1 MVISNNKAVL
11 ITGCDTGFGFHTAK
25 RLSEKG
31 FQVFAGCLSPLQN
44 EGQNLSTYPNI
55 HCLKMDVSLEQ
66 DIESVL
72 NYVKENLEDKEL
84 WAIINNAGISKGSE
98 IEMTTIQ
105 KMEEVIDVNLLG
117 TIRVTKAFLPLLR
130 KSKGRVINVA
140 SAAGRLTM
148 PGFVTYSAS
157 KQAII
162 AFSDGLRLEMQK
174 FGVSVITIEPWM
186 FRTRLSD
193 PTGVSRHIEK
203 QWTEA
208 EDDIRTAYTAA
219 YATQIQK
226 STKGLFA
233 WVMDSNICKVI
244 DAMEAAVTSEC
255 PPYHYRPGRCT
266 DPDDFGQNQSSS
278 PKSSDSETKIMPSNK
293 HRCSGC
299 DSGFGHD
306 LAQRLD
312 DLGLQVFAG
321 CLNPEG
327 EGAKNLKKSAS
338 AKLQVLPLDVS
349 SEESVDKFHKQ
360 VVQKIKD
367 NKLWA
372 VVCNAGMNDGAE
384 IFWTNTDIIQR
395 VIDVNTFGVVR
406 VTKAFLPQLCKSKG
420 RVVTVCSAASLYTY
434 AGMVPYCMSKHAAK
448 SFCDGLRLEL
458 YRFGVKVV
466 TIDPWMYKT
475 NITKED
481 FTVKYITKTWEQA
494 PAEIKEFYPEEYFQR
509 YKKVIIRF
517 LNYAISDKPQ
527 QVIDCLEEAVMALS
541 PKYSYNPGTVYSRLS
556 FWLIRRLPKQLA
568 DFILHEE
575 FATKC

>member
-1 MVISNNKAVL
+1 MSNSERPKTLLRAANDTLRVYAAAAVLSLLLIIFIPSWIRWLWFTLSGLVLLVSILANFVEDWKPKSRVPVNSKAV
-11 ITGCDTGFGFHTAK
+11 
-25 RLSEKG
+25 
-31 FQVFAGCLSPLQN
+31 
-44 EGQNLSTYPNI
+44 
-55 HCLKMDVSLEQ
+55 
-66 DIESVL
+66 
-72 NYVKENLEDKEL
+72 
-84 WAIINNAGISKGSE
+84 
-98 IEMTTIQ
+98 
-105 KMEEVIDVNLLG
+105 
-117 TIRVTKAFLPLLR
+117 
-130 KSKGRVINVA
+130 
-140 SAAGRLTM
+140 
-148 PGFVTYSAS
+148 
-157 KQAII
+157 
-162 AFSDGLRLEMQK
+162 
-174 FGVSVITIEPWM
+174 VIT
-186 FRTRLSD
+186 
-193 PTGVSRHIEK
+193 
-203 QWTEA
+203 
-208 EDDIRTAYTAA
+208 
-219 YATQIQK
+219 
-226 STKGLFA
+226 
-233 WVMDSNICKVI
+233 
-244 DAMEAAVTSEC
+244 
-255 PPYHYRPGRCT
+255 
-266 DPDDFGQNQSSS
+266 
-278 PKSSDSETKIMPSNK
+278 
-293 HRCSGC
+293 GC

-448 SFCDGLRLEL
+448 SFCDGLRLEM

>member
-1 MVISNNKAVL
+1 MLPSNCQIASLAKKKLLIFVTLFILLLSECSNNFIQKNFLKILVLLCVIYLIKIFLKRSFLGSMVISNNKAVL

-44 EGQNLSTYPNI
+44 GGQNLSTYPNI

-130 KSKGRVINVA
+130 KSKGRAINVA
-140 SAAGRLTM
+140 SAAGRLTL

-255 PPYHYRPGRCT
+255 PPYHYRPGRWYLNT
-266 DPDDFGQNQSSS
+266 FLTATNFF
-278 PKSSDSETKIMPSNK
+278 PKSWIDYLM
-293 HRCSGC
+293 C
-299 DSGFGHD
+299 
-306 LAQRLD
+306 QY
-312 DLGLQVFAG
+312 VF
-321 CLNPEG
+321 
-327 EGAKNLKKSAS
+327 KN
-338 AKLQVLPLDVS
+338 
-349 SEESVDKFHKQ
+349 H
-360 VVQKIKD
+360 
-367 NKLWA
+367 
-372 VVCNAGMNDGAE
+372 
-384 IFWTNTDIIQR
+384 
-395 VIDVNTFGVVR
+395 
-406 VTKAFLPQLCKSKG
+406 
-420 RVVTVCSAASLYTY
+420 
-434 AGMVPYCMSKHAAK
+434 
-448 SFCDGLRLEL
+448 
-458 YRFGVKVV
+458 
-466 TIDPWMYKT
+466 
-475 NITKED
+475 
-481 FTVKYITKTWEQA
+481 
-494 PAEIKEFYPEEYFQR
+494 
-509 YKKVIIRF
+509 
-517 LNYAISDKPQ
+517 
-527 QVIDCLEEAVMALS
+527 
-541 PKYSYNPGTVYSRLS
+541 
-556 FWLIRRLPKQLA
+556 
-568 DFILHEE
+568 
-575 FATKC
+575 